1 MRVLWTASA
10 ENTLDLIVS
19 YIADDDIDAALAL
32 DNLLRS
38 VAKELAQ
45 FPLIGRPGR
54 VNGTRE
60 LIVHP
65 NYILVYGIVSDT
77 IQIISVLHAAQQY
90 PPDSLS

>member
-38 VAKELAQ
+38 AAKELAQ

-77 IQIISVLHAAQQY
+77 IQIISVLHAAQHY